1 MIKKNEYKVYR
12 KYEGD
17 ERKDS
22 YNYDMIIER
31 IMEVAESL
39 DIEDRL
45 KDYVDD
51 LEYITEQIV
60 DELNDANSELDD
72 LQQDYDDLE
81 EEKEDLEREI
91 RYLKD
96 ILEEQE
102 NSENGRKE

>member
-1 MIKKNEYKVYR
+1 MIDKKDYKVYR
-12 KYEGD
+12 KNERD
-17 ERKDS
+17 ERKYS

-31 IMEVAESL
+31 IMEIAESL
-39 DIEDRL
+39 GIEDGI
-45 KDYVDD
+45 KEYIDD

-96 ILEEQE
+96 ILEE
-102 NSENGRKE
+102 

>member
-1 MIKKNEYKVYR
+1 MINKKDYKVYR

-17 ERKDS
+17 ERKYT

-31 IMEVAESL
+31 IMEVVESL

-45 KDYVDD
+45 KEYIED

-96 ILEEQE
+96 ILEE
-102 NSENGRKE
+102 

>member
-1 MIKKNEYKVYR
+1 MIDKKDYKVYR

-17 ERKDS
+17 ERKYT

-45 KDYVDD
+45 K
-51 LEYITEQIV
+51 EYI
-60 DELNDANSELDD
+60 
-72 LQQDYDDLE
+72 DDLE

-96 ILEEQE
+96 ILEE
-102 NSENGRKE
+102 

>member
-1 MIKKNEYKVYR
+1 MIDKNDFKVYR
-12 KYEGD
+12 RYEGD
-17 ERKDS
+17 ERKYS

-60 DELNDANSELDD
+60 DELNETNSD
-72 LQQDYDDLE
+72 LNNLQYNYNDLK
-81 EEKEDLEREI
+81 EEKEELIERIEE
-91 RYLKD
+91 
-96 ILEEQE
+96 LEERME
-102 NSENGRKE
+102 E

>member
-1 MIKKNEYKVYR
+1 MIDKKDYKVYR

-17 ERKDS
+17 ERKYS

-31 IMEVAESL
+31 IMEIAESL
-39 DIEDRL
+39 GIEDGI
-45 KDYVDD
+45 KEYIDD

-72 LQQDYDDLE
+72 LQQDYADLE

-96 ILEEQE
+96 ILEE
-102 NSENGRKE
+102 

>member
-1 MIKKNEYKVYR
+1 MINKNDYKVYR

-17 ERKDS
+17 ERKYT

-60 DELNDANSELDD
+60 DELNETNSD
-72 LQQDYDDLE
+72 LNNLQYNYNDLK
-81 EEKEDLEREI
+81 EEKEELIERIEE
-91 RYLKD
+91 
-96 ILEEQE
+96 LEERME
-102 NSENGRKE
+102 E

>member
-1 MIKKNEYKVYR
+1 MIDKKDYKVYR

-17 ERKDS
+17 ERKYT

-45 KDYVDD
+45 KEYIDD

-60 DELNDANSELDD
+60 DELNETNSDLND
-72 LQQDYDDLE
+72 LQQDYNDLE
-81 EEKEDLEREI
+81 EEKEELKERVKE
-91 RYLKD
+91 
-96 ILEEQE
+96 LEERME
-102 NSENGRKE
+102 E

>member
-1 MIKKNEYKVYR
+1 MIDKKDYKVYR

-17 ERKDS
+17 ERKYT

-45 KDYVDD
+45 KEYIDD

-60 DELNDANSELDD
+60 EELNETNSD
-72 LQQDYDDLE
+72 LNNLQYNYNDLK

-96 ILEEQE
+96 ILEE
-102 NSENGRKE
+102 

>member
-1 MIKKNEYKVYR
+1 MINKNDYKVYR

-17 ERKDS
+17 ERKYT
-22 YNYDMIIER
+22 YNYDMKIER

-60 DELNDANSELDD
+60 EELNDANSELDD

-96 ILEEQE
+96 ILEE
-102 NSENGRKE
+102 

>member
-1 MIKKNEYKVYR
+1 MIDKKDYKVYR

-17 ERKDS
+17 ERKYT

-45 KDYVDD
+45 KEYIDD

-60 DELNDANSELDD
+60 DELNDANSELND
-72 LQQDYDDLE
+72 LQQDYNDLE
-81 EEKEDLEREI
+81 EEKEELKERVEE
-91 RYLKD
+91 
-96 ILEEQE
+96 LEERIGE
-102 NSENGRKE
+102 

>member
-1 MIKKNEYKVYR
+1 MIDKKDYKVYR

-17 ERKDS
+17 ERKYT

-45 KDYVDD
+45 KEYIDD

-60 DELNDANSELDD
+60 DELNETNSD
-72 LQQDYDDLE
+72 LNNLQYNYNDLK

-96 ILEEQE
+96 ILEE
-102 NSENGRKE
+102 

>member
-1 MIKKNEYKVYR
+1 MVEKKDYKVYR

-17 ERKDS
+17 ERKYT

-45 KDYVDD
+45 KEYIDD

-60 DELNDANSELDD
+60 EELNDANSELDD
-72 LQQDYDDLE
+72 LQQDYNDLE
-81 EEKEDLEREI
+81 EEKEELEREI
-91 RYLKD
+91 KE
-96 ILEEQE
+96 LEEKME
-102 NSENGRKE
+102 E

>member
-1 MIKKNEYKVYR
+1 MIDKNDFKVYR

-17 ERKDS
+17 ERKYS

-31 IMEVAESL
+31 IMEIAESL
-39 DIEDRL
+39 GIEDGI
-45 KDYVDD
+45 KEYIDD

-96 ILEEQE
+96 ILEE
-102 NSENGRKE
+102 

>member
-1 MIKKNEYKVYR
+1 MIDKKDYKVYR

-17 ERKDS
+17 ERKYT

-60 DELNDANSELDD
+60 DELNETNSD
-72 LQQDYDDLE
+72 LNNLQYNYNDLK
-81 EEKEDLEREI
+81 EEKEELIERIEE
-91 RYLKD
+91 
-96 ILEEQE
+96 LEERME
-102 NSENGRKE
+102 E

>member
-1 MIKKNEYKVYR
+1 MIDKKDYKVYR

-17 ERKDS
+17 ERKYS

-31 IMEVAESL
+31 IMEIAESL
-39 DIEDRL
+39 DMEDRL
-45 KDYVDD
+45 KEYIED

-96 ILEEQE
+96 ILEE
-102 NSENGRKE
+102 

>member
-1 MIKKNEYKVYR
+1 MINKNDYKVYR

-17 ERKDS
+17 ERKYT

-45 KDYVDD
+45 KEYIDD

-60 DELNDANSELDD
+60 EELND

-91 RYLKD
+91 KELKERM
-96 ILEEQE
+96 EE
-102 NSENGRKE
+102 

>member
-1 MIKKNEYKVYR
+1 MINKNDYKVYR

-17 ERKDS
+17 ERKYS

-45 KDYVDD
+45 KEYIDD

-60 DELNDANSELDD
+60 EELNETNSD
-72 LQQDYDDLE
+72 LNNLQYNYNDLK
-81 EEKEDLEREI
+81 EEKEELIERIEE
-91 RYLKD
+91 
-96 ILEEQE
+96 LEERVE
-102 NSENGRKE
+102 E

>member
-1 MIKKNEYKVYR
+1 MIDKKDYKVYR

-17 ERKDS
+17 ERKYT

-31 IMEVAESL
+31 IMEIAESL
-39 DIEDRL
+39 GIEDGI
-45 KDYVDD
+45 KEYIDD
-51 LEYITEQIV
+51 LEYLTEQIV

-91 RYLKD
+91 KE
-96 ILEEQE
+96 LEERME
-102 NSENGRKE
+102 D

>member
-1 MIKKNEYKVYR
+1 MINKNDYTIYK

-17 ERKDS
+17 RRN
-22 YNYDMIIER
+22 YNYNFDMIKDELLNAVEGLI
-31 IMEVAESL
+31 
-39 DIEDRL
+39 IED
-45 KDYVDD
+45 KVVEYMDD

-60 DELNDANSELDD
+60 EELNDANSELDD

-96 ILEEQE
+96 ILEE
-102 NSENGRKE
+102 

>member
-1 MIKKNEYKVYR
+1 MIDKKDYKVYR

-17 ERKDS
+17 ERKYT

-31 IMEVAESL
+31 IMEIAESL
-39 DIEDRL
+39 GIEDGI
-45 KDYVDD
+45 KEYIDD

-96 ILEEQE
+96 ILEE
-102 NSENGRKE
+102 

>member
-1 MIKKNEYKVYR
+1 MIDKKDYKVYR

-17 ERKDS
+17 ERKYS

-31 IMEVAESL
+31 IMEIAESL
-39 DIEDRL
+39 GIEDGI
-45 KDYVDD
+45 KEYIDD

-96 ILEEQE
+96 ILEE
-102 NSENGRKE
+102 

>member
-1 MIKKNEYKVYR
+1 MINKNDYKVYR

-17 ERKDS
+17 ERKYT

-96 ILEEQE
+96 ILEE
-102 NSENGRKE
+102 

>member
-1 MIKKNEYKVYR
+1 MINKNDYKVYK

-17 ERKDS
+17 ERKYT

-60 DELNDANSELDD
+60 EELNDANSELDD

-96 ILEEQE
+96 ILEE
-102 NSENGRKE
+102 

>member
-1 MIKKNEYKVYR
+1 MINKNDYKVYR

-17 ERKDS
+17 ERKYS

-31 IMEVAESL
+31 IMEIAESL

-45 KDYVDD
+45 KEYIDD

-60 DELNDANSELDD
+60 EELNDANSELDD

-96 ILEEQE
+96 ILEE
-102 NSENGRKE
+102 

>member
-1 MIKKNEYKVYR
+1 MIDKKDYKVYR

-17 ERKDS
+17 KRKYT

-45 KDYVDD
+45 KEYIDD

-60 DELNDANSELDD
+60 EELNDANSD
-72 LQQDYDDLE
+72 LNDLEQDYSSLE
-81 EEKEDLEREI
+81 EEKNELEGEI

-96 ILEEQE
+96 ILEE
-102 NSENGRKE
+102 

>member
-1 MIKKNEYKVYR
+1 MINKNDYKVYR

-17 ERKDS
+17 ERKYT

-31 IMEVAESL
+31 IMEIAESL

-60 DELNDANSELDD
+60 DELNETNSD
-72 LQQDYDDLE
+72 LNNLQYNYNDLK
-81 EEKEDLEREI
+81 EEKEELIERIKE
-91 RYLKD
+91 
-96 ILEEQE
+96 LEERME
-102 NSENGRKE
+102 K

>member
-1 MIKKNEYKVYR
+1 MIDKKDYKVYR

-17 ERKDS
+17 ERKYT

-45 KDYVDD
+45 KEYIED

-60 DELNDANSELDD
+60 DELNETNSD
-72 LQQDYDDLE
+72 LNNLQYNYNDLK
-81 EEKEDLEREI
+81 EEKEELIERIEE
-91 RYLKD
+91 
-96 ILEEQE
+96 LEERVE
-102 NSENGRKE
+102 E

>member
-1 MIKKNEYKVYR
+1 MINKNDYKVYR

-17 ERKDS
+17 ERKYT

-31 IMEVAESL
+31 IMEVAETL
-39 DIEDRL
+39 DIENKL
-45 KDYVDD
+45 KEYIDD

-60 DELNDANSELDD
+60 EELNDANSELDD

-96 ILEEQE
+96 ILEE
-102 NSENGRKE
+102 

>member
-1 MIKKNEYKVYR
+1 MIDKNDYTIYR

-17 ERKDS
+17 ERKYT

-45 KDYVDD
+45 KEYIDD

-60 DELNDANSELDD
+60 EELNDANSELDD

-81 EEKEDLEREI
+81 EENEDLEREI

-96 ILEEQE
+96 ILEE
-102 NSENGRKE
+102 

>member
-1 MIKKNEYKVYR
+1 MIDKKDYKVYR

-17 ERKDS
+17 ERKYS

-31 IMEVAESL
+31 IMEIAESL
-39 DIEDRL
+39 GIEDGI
-45 KDYVDD
+45 KEYIDD

-60 DELNDANSELDD
+60 DELNEANSELDD

-96 ILEEQE
+96 ILEE
-102 NSENGRKE
+102 

>member
-1 MIKKNEYKVYR
+1 MIDKKDYKVYR

-17 ERKDS
+17 ERKYT

-45 KDYVDD
+45 KEYIDD

-60 DELNDANSELDD
+60 EELNDANSELDD
-72 LQQDYDDLE
+72 LQQDYDDLK
-81 EEKEDLEREI
+81 EEKEELIERIEE
-91 RYLKD
+91 
-96 ILEEQE
+96 LEERIE
-102 NSENGRKE
+102 K